1 VTRGSIPG
9 IADQTPHR
17 YNLPASHAPP
27 AYRLRINIMP
37 RFRLISV
44 FAALV
49 ALLLTVLYGLFQTS
63 RPTDDGSLP
72 LDSSGAQVLL
82 EVFFSEPDNPSSSSL
97 RGGPDSLLAQSIDEA
112 RYSVDVA
119 LYSLNLWSVRD
130 ALLRAHRRG
139 VAVRMVTESDNIL
152 EREIDELEQAGI
164 PVLGD
169 RREPLMH
176 HKFVVI
182 DRMEVWT
189 GSMNM
194 TMNGAYRNDN
204 NLVRVRSVALA
215 ENYTH
220 EFEEMF
226 VEDRFGALSLRDTP
240 QPSLNLDG
248 MLVQIYFSPDDDPAA
263 RIIELL
269 LAAEHSI
276 DFMVFAFTADEIT
289 DAMLDRAQDGVIVRG
304 VIERGQASNQGSE
317 YETLRQSVID
327 VRLDAN
333 QHNMHHKVIVIDG
346 EIVITGSYNFSRN
359 AQEFNDENVL
369 VLHNAVVASQFL
381 IEFERIFNAAQH

>member
-1 VTRGSIPG
+1 M
-9 IADQTPHR
+9 
-17 YNLPASHAPP
+17 L
-27 AYRLRINIMP
+27 P
-37 RFRLISV
+37 RFRPLSL

-49 ALLLTVLYGLFQTS
+49 ALLLTALCGLFQS
-63 RPTDDGSLP
+63 SPTPDDGAQSSLT
-72 LDSSGAQVLL
+72 SGADAAIDIY
-82 EVFFSEPDNPSSSSL
+82 FSQPGDPASSTL

-112 RYSVDVA
+112 RYSVDAA
-119 LYSLNLWSVRD
+119 LYDLNLWSVRD

-139 VAVRMVTESDNIL
+139 VLVRMVTESDNIL
-152 EREIDELEQAGI
+152 EREIDELEEAGI

-182 DRMEVWT
+182 DRLEVWT

-204 NLVRVRSVALA
+204 NLVNIRSSVLA
-215 ENYTH
+215 ENYTR

-240 QPSLNLDG
+240 HPSFSIDG
-248 MLVQIYFSPDDDPAA
+248 IFVEVYFSPDDDPAA

-269 LAAEHSI
+269 LDAEQSI
-276 DFMVFAFTADEIT
+276 DFMVYAFTADEIA
-289 DAMLDRAQDGVIVRG
+289 DAMLERSRAGVVVRG
-304 VIERGQASNQGSE
+304 VIERGQAANEGSD
-317 YETLRQSVID
+317 YDLLSQSEID
-327 VRLDAN
+327 LRLDAN
-333 QHNMHHKVIVIDG
+333 QRNMHHKVIIIDG
-346 EIVITGSYNFSRN
+346 TTVITGSYNFSRS

-369 VLHNAVVASQFL
+369 MLHDADVASQFL
-381 IEFERIFNAAQH
+381 IEFERIFNAAEP

>member
-1 VTRGSIPG
+1 
-9 IADQTPHR
+9 
-17 YNLPASHAPP
+17 
-27 AYRLRINIMP
+27 MP
-37 RFRLISV
+37 RFRLISI

-49 ALLLTVLYGLFQTS
+49 ALLLTALYGLFQTPQ
-63 RPTDDGSLP
+63 PTDDALLP
-72 LDSSGAQVLL
+72 QITSGAQEPLH
-82 EVFFSEPDNPSSSSL
+82 VFFSEPDNPSSSSF

-139 VAVRMVTESDNIL
+139 VAVRMVTDSDNIL
-152 EREIDELEQAGI
+152 EREIQELEQAGI

-194 TMNGAYRNDN
+194 TINGAYHNDN
-204 NLVRVRSVALA
+204 NLLRVRSVALA

-226 VEDRFGALSLRDTP
+226 VEDRFGALSL
-240 QPSLNLDG
+240 LNIGG
-248 MLVQIYFSPDDDPAA
+248 MLVQTYFSPDDDPAS

-276 DFMVFAFTADEIT
+276 DFMVFAFTADEIS
-289 DAMLDRAQDGVIVRG
+289 DAMLERAQDGVIVRG

-333 QHNMHHKVIVIDG
+333 HRNMHHKVIVIDG
-346 EIVITGSYNFSRN
+346 ETVITGSYNLSRN
-359 AQEFNDENVL
+359 AREFNDENVL
-369 VLHNAVVASQFL
+369 VLHDAVVASQFL